1 MNTNKK
7 LTLDAV
13 IHGVI
18 LFSTLFAVG
27 QYFGGK
33 VDALGSSGTTCFK
46 YFTTDSN
53 ILMALASAVMLFFD
67 IQKLKDPQKNIPRWA
82 EIFRFA
88 GTVAVSLTFVVV
100 VIFLAPR
107 ALLTQGAQRAAGL
120 FTGNVFPL
128 HVSTPLLAIFS
139 WIFLD
144 ECRDLTFP
152 ESLWALVPVAVYGAV
167 YFWLVIAVR
176 VWVDWYGFTL
186 GGHFELAPVSILL
199 ILAVTLGI
207 TVLLRKLKK

>member
-1 MNTNKK
+1 MNTTRK
-7 LTLDAV
+7 LTFDAV

-18 LFSTLFAVG
+18 LLSTILAVA
-27 QYFGGK
+27 QYFGGN
-33 VDALGSSGTTCFK
+33 VDVLGSSGTTCFK

-53 ILMALASAVMLFFD
+53 VLMAVASAFMLFFD
-67 IQKLKDPQKNIPRWA
+67 IRKYRDPQKNIPRWA
-82 EIFRFA
+82 EVFRFA

-107 ALLTQGAQRAAGL
+107 ALVTGSAARAAGL

-128 HVSTPLLAIFS
+128 HVSTPLLAILS

-144 ECRDLTFP
+144 ECRDLTFR
-152 ESLWALVPVAVYGAV
+152 ESLWALAPVAIYGAV
-167 YFWLVIAVR
+167 YTWLVLAAK
-176 VWVDWYGFTL
+176 VWEDWYGFTL
-186 GGHFELAPVSILL
+186 GGHFELAPISIFV
-199 ILAVTLGI
+199 ILAATFGI